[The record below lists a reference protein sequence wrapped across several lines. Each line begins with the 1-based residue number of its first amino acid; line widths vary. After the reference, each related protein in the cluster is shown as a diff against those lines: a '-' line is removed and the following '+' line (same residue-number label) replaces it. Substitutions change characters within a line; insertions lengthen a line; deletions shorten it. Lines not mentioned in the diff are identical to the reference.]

1 MDEEEEVKKGSLTL
15 TPVAM
20 MAATIRCQVS

>member
-1 MDEEEEVKKGSLTL
+1 MRKDEEVKKGSLTL